1 MARCTSLILV
11 VAALLLPGAIL
22 AQQPPAASD
31 LKEEDAGV
39 TVDKEYAFNPLQ
51 AEKELK
57 VGDYYTKKGSH
68 KAAAGRYLEAVK
80 WNPTLVEG
88 WRKLALSR
96 ERINDQKAA
105 AEAWKKY
112 LELAPDAKDAKQIR
126 KKLGGAAS

>member
-1 MARCTSLILV
+1 MLW
-11 VAALLLPGAIL
+11 PGWIL
-22 AQQPPAASD
+22 AQQPPSAAD

>member
-1 MARCTSLILV
+1 MARWTLRILTV
-11 VAALLLPGAIL
+11 EALLLTGAIP
-22 AQQPPAASD
+22 AQQPPSAAD

-39 TVDKEYAFNPLQ
+39 TVEKDYAFNPLQ
-51 AEKELK
+51 AEKELR

-88 WRKLALSR
+88 WRKLAQAR
-96 ERINDQKAA
+96 ERMNDQKSAS
-105 AEAWKKY
+105 EAWKKY

-126 KKLGGAAS
+126 KKLGGAPG